1 MHATVDEL
9 TSKEAIITIAT
20 MMSLCKPNHQAKP
33 LFRGKLPSL
42 NRLVEIISIVHL
54 NISCDIYEWKEQ
66 FICFIKLQLSKLLFC
81 KKSIKVF
88 L

>member
-20 MMSLCKPNHQAKP
+20 MMSVCKPNHQAKP

-42 NRLVEIISIVHL
+42 KRLVEI
-54 NISCDIYEWKEQ
+54 YQWKEQ
-66 FICFIKLQLSKLLFC
+66 FICFIML
-81 KKSIKVF
+81 
-88 L
+88 